1 MTLQKLLTRLI
12 LFCVCP
18 LIFLSIFLAA
28 YNVLSKQDERNIEAS
43 SLAKNVAVGID
54 QHLQARINALQMLAV
69 SPLVDDKS
77 RWKDLYREAQ
87 GFQQSFGSH
96 IILADL
102 RMQMLFNTR
111 TPFGSKLPRL
121 PLSRGRA
128 AAPTALETGKP
139 AVGNIVFGPVAKE
152 LRVAT
157 AVPILRKGKVA
168 YLLLTTM
175 EIRQFQA
182 RLDQVSLPSG
192 WALSLLDGNATAIAR
207 RVPPGFNAQ
216 TDVDKAGRFVVKSGL
231 SSWSVVLEI
240 PRSIYRQP
248 LIEAAAALAFVIF
261 CTALISLLGGLLVR
275 RRLAKAVASLV
286 EPSATGT
293 PSPDIA
299 EIAAVRRLLDESA
312 QQQRQANAKLQ
323 ESEERYRSFFSHS
336 IDAVLLT
343 APDGRIFQA
352 NPEACR
358 IFGRTEEEICNLSRG
373 GLIDPAD
380 PRLGP
385 ALEER
390 ERTGRFKGELN
401 MFRKDGSSFPAE
413 ISSAVFADRDGNLF
427 TSMIIRDMTQK
438 KQAADQILQLND
450 RLQYLIQVVQR
461 LSHSLSMEEIAEA
474 VRTGARQ
481 LVGADGATFVLRDQG
496 NCFYMD
502 EDAMTPLWKGRR
514 FPLER
519 CISGWAMLH
528 RETVII
534 EDVFQD
540 DRIPHDLYRPTFVK
554 SLAIVPIHAPDPY
567 GAIGVYWAKTN
578 RPGGDE
584 LLLIQTLADATA
596 IAMENVRAYQ
606 ELEKRV
612 RERTSELA
620 EANRRLQE
628 LDRLKSMFIASM
640 SHELRTPLNSIIGF
654 TGILLMGMSGE
665 LSAVQKKQ
673 LGMVKK
679 SASHLLELINDVID
693 VSKIEAGKTELN
705 MEAFDIGELVHDV
718 RESFAVIAANKG
730 LRLEWNEDG
739 KVGVSS
745 DRRRVRQILMNLVG
759 NAVKFTESGTVA
771 ISLSKAG
778 EGVSIKVRDTG
789 VGMQRED
796 MARLFEAFSRITIQG
811 RPVVEGTGLGLYLS
825 QRIAGLLGGEITAES
840 EPGRGSEFT
849 FYLPY
854 LYQEDRT

>member
-216 TDVDKAGRFVVKSGL
+216 TDVDKASHFVVKSGL

-248 LIEAAAALAFVIF
+248 LIEAGTALAFVIF
-261 CTALISLLGGLLVR
+261 CAALISLLGGLLVS
-275 RRLAKAVASLV
+275 RRLAKSVASLA
-286 EPSATGT
+286 EPFAAGT

-299 EIAAVRRLLDESA
+299 EIAAARRLLDESA

-323 ESEERYRSFFSHS
+323 ES
-336 IDAVLLT
+336 A
-343 APDGRIFQA
+343 
-352 NPEACR
+352 
-358 IFGRTEEEICNLSRG
+358 EEILC
-373 GLIDPAD
+373 
-380 PRLGP
+380 
-385 ALEER
+385 
-390 ERTGRFKGELN
+390 
-401 MFRKDGSSFPAE
+401 
-413 ISSAVFADRDGNLF
+413 
-427 TSMIIRDMTQK
+427 
-438 KQAADQILQLND
+438 LND
-450 RLQYLIQVVQR
+450 RLRYLIQVIQR
-461 LSHSLSMEEIAEA
+461 LSNTQSLEEIAEA

-481 LVGADGATFVLRDQG
+481 LIGADGATFVLRDQG
-496 NCFYMD
+496 SCFYMD
-502 EDAMTPLWKGRR
+502 EDAMTPLWKGSR

-534 EDVFQD
+534 EDVFKD

-554 SLAIVPIHAPDPY
+554 SLAIVPIHTQDPY
-567 GAIGVYWAKTN
+567 GAIGVYWAKMN

-596 IAMENVRAYQ
+596 IAMENVRSYQ

-612 RERTSELA
+612 RERTAELA
-620 EANRRLQE
+620 DANLRLQE

-654 TGILLMGMSGE
+654 TGIILMGMSGE
-665 LSAVQKKQ
+665 LSAAQRKQ

-679 SASHLLELINDVID
+679 SAGHLLELINDVID
-693 VSKIEAGKTELN
+693 VSKIEAGKAELN
-705 MEAFDIGELVHDV
+705 METFDIGELIHDV
-718 RESFAVIAANKG
+718 KESFAVIAADKG
-730 LRLEWNEDG
+730 LRLEWNADG
-739 KVGVSS
+739 KVEVSS
-745 DRRRVRQILMNLVG
+745 DRRRVRQILVNLVG
-759 NAVKFTESGTVA
+759 NAVKFTESGAVA
-771 ISLSKAG
+771 ISLSRAG

-796 MARLFEAFSRITIQG
+796 MAKLFEAFSRITIQG

-825 QRIAGLLGGEITAES
+825 RRIAELLGGDITAES

-849 FYLPY
+849 LYLPY
-854 LYQEDRT
+854 QYPEDRT

>member
-152 LRVAT
+152 LRVAI

-192 WALSLLDGNATAIAR
+192 WALSLLDGHATAIAR

-216 TDVDKAGRFVVKSGL
+216 TDVDKASHFVVKSGL

-275 RRLAKAVASLV
+275 RRLAKAVASLA

-299 EIAAVRRLLDESA
+299 EIAAARRLLDESA

-401 MFRKDGSSFPAE
+401 MLRKDGSSFPAE

-514 FPLER
+514 FPLES

-540 DRIPHDLYRPTFVK
+540 DRIPQDLYRPTFVK

-584 LLLIQTLADATA
+584 LLLMQTLADATA
-596 IAMENVRAYQ
+596 IAMGNVRSYQ

-612 RERTSELA
+612 RERTAELA
-620 EANRRLQE
+620 EANCRLLE
-628 LDRLKSMFIASM
+628 LDHLKSMFIASM
-640 SHELRTPLNSIIGF
+640 SHELRTPLNSILGF

-679 SASHLLELINDVID
+679 SARHLLELINDVID

-718 RESFAVIAANKG
+718 GESFAVIAANKG
-730 LRLEWNEDG
+730 LRLEWNKDG
-739 KVGVSS
+739 KVEVSS

-771 ISLSKAG
+771 ISLSKAE
-778 EGVSIKVRDTG
+778 EGVSIRVRDTG

-825 QRIAGLLGGEITAES
+825 QRIAGLLGGKITAES